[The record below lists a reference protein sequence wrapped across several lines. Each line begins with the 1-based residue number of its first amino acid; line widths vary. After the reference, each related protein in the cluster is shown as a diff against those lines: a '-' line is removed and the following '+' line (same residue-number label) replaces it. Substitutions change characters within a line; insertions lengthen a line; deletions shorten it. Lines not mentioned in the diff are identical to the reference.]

1 MLGVDNT
8 NTDRVSIHAPREGC
22 DVDPEKVDDEA
33 IKFQSTHP
41 VRGAT
46 HDPIRGRCR
55 IQVSIHAPREG
66 CDERV
71 KSRETSQTC
80 FNPRTP

>member
-66 CDERV
+66 CDA
-71 KSRETSQTC
+71 
-80 FNPRTP
+80 

>member
-46 HDPIRGRCR
+46 WC
-55 IQVSIHAPREG
+55 A
-66 CDERV
+66 
-71 KSRETSQTC
+71 SRSHHH
-80 FNPRTP
+80 